1 MIRQTMHDVT
11 KLKIGKVKT
20 MSESREREFH
30 TLTITVTG
38 INGEALELVLFS
50 DDKNAFSERLN
61 K

>member
-11 KLKIGKVKT
+11 KLKIGKVET
-20 MSESREREFH
+20 AESRGREFH

-50 DDKNAFSERLN
+50 DDKSAFSERLN